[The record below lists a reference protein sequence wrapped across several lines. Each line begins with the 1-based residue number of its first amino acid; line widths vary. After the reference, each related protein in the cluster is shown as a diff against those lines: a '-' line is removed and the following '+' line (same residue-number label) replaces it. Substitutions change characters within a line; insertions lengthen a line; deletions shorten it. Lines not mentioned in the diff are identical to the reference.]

1 MKSSFNAEYDRKND
15 IFMGTSTEK
24 LNISNKMGKSEVV

>member
-15 IFMGTSTEK
+15 ILMGTNTEK
-24 LNISNKMGKSEVV
+24 LISNKMGKSEVV

>member
-24 LNISNKMGKSEVV
+24 LISNKMGKSEVV